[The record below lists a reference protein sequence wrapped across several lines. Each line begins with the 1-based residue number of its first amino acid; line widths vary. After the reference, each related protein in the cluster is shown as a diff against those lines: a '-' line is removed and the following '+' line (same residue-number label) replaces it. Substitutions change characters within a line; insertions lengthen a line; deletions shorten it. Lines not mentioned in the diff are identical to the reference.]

1 VAVLVFFVNHSTA
14 PVSLGGAERS
24 LLALVEHWYAAD
36 DDFEAFFITKHPRGQ
51 FTAALD
57 ARGWA
62 YESIRFRGWAGPRAD
77 PPVQELAYFARQDYA
92 AVLRCIRL
100 MEGRRPDLVVTN
112 TLVAPW
118 GAFAAKV
125 LDIPHAWMVREY
137 GDLDHGLVFTSGR
150 DATLAD
156 IGLLS
161 DVVFTNSEGLRDHLA
176 PHIPAEKLAVVY
188 PQIDVDAVVEAAQ
201 ERPRHAPFPGGH
213 DGELLVTCVGRLLP
227 GKGQWLVIDALAEL
241 VARGVPARLCLVGS
255 AVEAEYRQSLADR
268 ATALGVGDRVTFAG
282 EQQNPFPFVA
292 AADVCVTASDI
303 EAFGR
308 TTAEYLALGKPVVA
322 FRNGGSLELVV
333 DGVTGMLV
341 DPEAAAIATALAAY
355 AGDADLRARHGGTG
369 HRHVRDLLARHDHGA
384 ALERLRA
391 VAAAGSG
398 YRLPAIAR
406 HWFAIPGIVSE
417 ASSRGITL
425 RFVLARGREAARR
438 LGRRAKRVVVGPP
451 IPQPKNLD

>member
-1 VAVLVFFVNHSTA
+1 MFFVNHSTA

-24 LLALVEHWYAAD
+24 LLALVEYWYQAD
-36 DDFEAFFITKHPRGQ
+36 EDFEAFFITKHPRGQ

-57 ARGWA
+57 ERGWS
-62 YESIRFRGWAGPRAD
+62 YESMRFRGWAGPRAD
-77 PPVQELAYFARQDYA
+77 PPAQELAYFARQDYA
-92 AVLRCIRL
+92 AVSRCIRL
-100 MEGRRPDLVVTN
+100 MEERRPDLVVTN

-137 GDLDHGLVFTSGR
+137 GDLDHGLVFTGGR

-176 PHIPAEKLAVVY
+176 PHIPGEKLAVVY
-188 PQIDVDAVVEAAQ
+188 PQIDVDAVVTAAR
-201 ERPRHAPFPGGH
+201 ERPRTAPFPGGR
-213 DGELLVTCVGRLLP
+213 DGDLLITCVGRLLP
-227 GKGQWLVIDALAEL
+227 GKGQALVIDALAA
-241 VARGVPARLCLVGS
+241 VAGRDVPARLCLVGS
-255 AVEAEYRQSLADR
+255 AVEAEYRQSLADLAIER
-268 ATALGVGDRVTFAG
+268 GVGDRVTFVG

-292 AADVCVTASDI
+292 AADVCITASDI

-341 DPEAAAIATALAAY
+341 DPTADAIADALTAY
-355 AGDADLRARHGGTG
+355 AGDADLRARHGGAG
-369 HRHVRDLLARHDHGA
+369 HLHVRDLLARHDHVA
-384 ALERLRA
+384 AVDRLRRT
-391 VAAAGSG
+391 AAAGSG
-398 YRLPAIAR
+398 YRLPQIAR

-417 ASSRGITL
+417 ASARGITL

-438 LGRRAKRVVVGPP
+438 LVRRVRRAISGPP
-451 IPQPKNLD
+451 KPQPRNPD